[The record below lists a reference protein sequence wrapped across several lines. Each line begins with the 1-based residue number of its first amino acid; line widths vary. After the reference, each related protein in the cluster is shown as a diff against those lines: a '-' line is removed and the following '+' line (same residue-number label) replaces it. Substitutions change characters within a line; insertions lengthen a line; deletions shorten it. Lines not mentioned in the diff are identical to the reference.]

1 MNFFEKYDWAAL
13 NVQGSGSSLET
24 SSSHGASVGGEVVP
38 ASGDREKIISQ
49 YHNILCP
56 QKDYPAFIDKYIA
69 LPIMQRLSGIG
80 LLCGSDWTKLFC
92 NRFYYSR
99 LDHSKGVALIIW
111 HFTHDRAQTIAGLLH
126 DISTPVFSHVSDF
139 RKGDAL
145 TQTATEAPTAQMIRK
160 DAELMN
166 LLAEDGLT
174 AEQVED
180 YHIYP
185 VADNEI
191 PQLSADRLE
200 YMFPS
205 GMALNG
211 SWTMEEIRKVYDDLE
226 VLSGENGVAELG
238 FKTVETAELYCERFC
253 LIGHILQLNE
263 DKLTLQML
271 GEIMNLAERLGVLSE
286 DDFMSLSES
295 QVIEKLEEVLS
306 APALIGQDEDSRVKH
321 GNDRCN
327 RGNDKAY
334 KDNVKLKRMYNTFRQ
349 MTKIEHTELALPED
363 QYFCVNLKVKQR
375 FINPLVIST
384 GSITEGD
391 TLCTAGGSAGSSSAG
406 GTGTPADCTAK
417 GVRLSQVSQK
427 SAKIIEDFKKF
438 SDTPYGCV
446 KLI

>member
-13 NVQGSGSSLET
+13 NVQGAGSLRRDGNLPGAASA
-24 SSSHGASVGGEVVP
+24 HGADSAPEDDV
-38 ASGDREKIISQ
+38 REKIISQ
-49 YHNILCP
+49 YHNILCS

-111 HFTHDRAQTIAGLLH
+111 HFTHDKAQTIAGLLH

-205 GMALNG
+205 GMALND
-211 SWTMEEIRKVYDDLE
+211 SWSMEEIRKVYDDLE
-226 VLSGENGVAELG
+226 VLSGENGVEELG
-238 FKTVETAELYCERFC
+238 FKTVETAELYCEKFC
-253 LIGHILQLNE
+253 MIGHILQLNE

-286 DDFMSLSES
+286 DDFMTLSES
-295 QVIEKLEEVLS
+295 QVIEKLEEFCKAQGGVTS
-306 APALIGQDEDSRVKH
+306 RDEKIKLCRL
-321 GNDRCN
+321 
-327 RGNDKAY
+327 Y
-334 KDNVKLKRMYNTFRQ
+334 KTFRQ

-363 QYFCVNLKVKQR
+363 QYFCINLKVKQR

-384 GSITEGD
+384 GSITAGG
-391 TLCTAGGSAGSSSAG
+391 TLCTAGGTGRTM
-406 GTGTPADCTAK
+406 GTGSPADCTAK